1 MIERRFFMLNKE
13 EYKKTLVRMWDSV
26 RDNNYKGKNDCSG
39 VECNVCPVTSMCGYR
54 GCSYVHNAYDL
65 IELVEKWAK
74 EHPIKVNGTKF
85 LENYPEADVYGCDD
99 RFIYIKF
106 PFTHGAEDCAKIP
119 RTWWESEVDDND

>member
-1 MIERRFFMLNKE
+1 MIEKRFFMISKE

-26 RDNNYKGKNDCSG
+26 RDECKGASG
-39 VECNVCPVTSMCGYR
+39 CDGVNCNVCPINSMCGDYIKI
-54 GCSYVHNAYDL
+54 VNNAYDI

-74 EHPIKVNGTKF
+74 EHPIETNGARF

-106 PFTHGAEDCAKIP
+106 PFSHGVEDCAKIP
-119 RTWWESEVDDND
+119 KTWWESEADK